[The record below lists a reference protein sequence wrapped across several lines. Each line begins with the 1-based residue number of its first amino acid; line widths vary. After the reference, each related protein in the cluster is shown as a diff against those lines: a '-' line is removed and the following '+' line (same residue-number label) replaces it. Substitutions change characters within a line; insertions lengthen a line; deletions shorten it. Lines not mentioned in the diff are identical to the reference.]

1 MENIITIII
10 IMSTMV
16 PLYLIFAF
24 FPYLTRRNI
33 CMGVSIPEDKFA
45 DPRLKAIK
53 KTYMVSLLVT
63 GAPVTGLATA
73 GMLLLP
79 QDLRSYALG
88 AAILIS
94 IGSIFLYY
102 VRAYKKTRA
111 LKQKEKWSAGKTEL
125 AVTETAFRKGKIKVS
140 PLWFILYGLV
150 IACTLITFFALYDSL
165 PGTIVLNYDSLG
177 NPGTAVPKS
186 PAIILFPLSVQ
197 LLITLLIVFVY
208 LVIGKAKVQI
218 DAGNP
223 EASVT
228 RNRIFRYAWSA
239 YTVFMGLGMVML
251 FGIMLFLPLL
261 TGDIM
266 ITIAVPLTYTII
278 SVVGAVVLSLVL
290 GQSGSRLKL
299 KGKTAGKEINR
310 DDDRYWKLGSFY
322 YNPEDPALFVEKR
335 FGIGY
340 TSNFARPFT
349 WVLMALLLLLIAGAI
364 IASAFAFG

>member
-1 MENIITIII
+1 
-10 IMSTMV
+10 
-16 PLYLIFAF
+16 
-24 FPYLTRRNI
+24 
-33 CMGVSIPEDKFA
+33 
-45 DPRLKAIK
+45 
-53 KTYMVSLLVT
+53 
-63 GAPVTGLATA
+63 
-73 GMLLLP
+73 
-79 QDLRSYALG
+79 
-88 AAILIS
+88 
-94 IGSIFLYY
+94 
-102 VRAYKKTRA
+102 
-111 LKQKEKWSAGKTEL
+111 
-125 AVTETAFRKGKIKVS
+125 
-140 PLWFILYGLV
+140 
-150 IACTLITFFALYDSL
+150 
-165 PGTIVLNYDSLG
+165 
-177 NPGTAVPKS
+177 
-186 PAIILFPLSVQ
+186 
-197 LLITLLIVFVY
+197 
-208 LVIGKAKVQI
+208 
-218 DAGNP
+218 

-261 TGDIM
+261 TGDSM

-364 IASAFAFG
+364 IASVFAFG